1 MAKEY
6 NNIVVSLVVVVASVA
21 IATLLQLIV
30 GDVPVEL
37 FRFPL
42 NVIIAAGWL
51 YMIIELYRARQRN
64 AVARYLLSPVAS
76 LLSVSIVVLVCV
88 IMGLQRR
95 PAVMS
100 FPFAVATFFVLTQ
113 LAMVVL
119 RGWRN
124 AQGIRW
130 RFIFNHVGLWL
141 VLFAGF
147 WGAPDSDIMRTVVVA
162 DYPTDEAF
170 YEDGRKTILGYEMQ
184 LNDFRV
190 EYFDKGTPSLYEA
203 DVLIGGDKVTLSVN
217 HPYARTWNE
226 DIYLTGYEPHG
237 SSVSCVVQVVRHPWK
252 WPMATGIVMLIVGAV
267 MMFVQG
273 PKRQDI

>member
-1 MAKEY
+1 MAKVY
-6 NNIVVSLVVVVASVA
+6 NGIVVSLRVVVVMVA
-21 IATLLQLIV
+21 IAALLQLVV

-51 YMIIELYRARQRN
+51 YMVVELYRARQRN
-64 AVARYLLSPVAS
+64 AVARYLLSPEAS
-76 LLSVSIVVLVCV
+76 WLSVSIVVIACV
-88 IMGLQRR
+88 IMGLQRK

-100 FPFAVATFFVLTQ
+100 FPFAIATFFVLTQ

-124 AQGIRW
+124 VAGIRW

-147 WGAPDSDIMRTVVVA
+147 WGAPDSDIMRTVVVP
-162 DYPTDEAF
+162 DYPTDEA
-170 YEDGRKTILGYEMQ
+170 YYVDGRKTILGYEMQ
-184 LNDFRV
+184 LKDFRA
-190 EYFDKGTPSLYEA
+190 EYFDNGTPSSYEA
-203 DVLIGGDKVTLSVN
+203 DVLIDGENVTLSVN
-217 HPYARTWNE
+217 HPYARTWSE
-226 DIYLTGYEPHG
+226 DIYLTGYDSEDDR
-237 SSVSCVVQVVRHPWK
+237 VSCVLQVVRHPWK
-252 WPMATGIVMLIVGAV
+252 WPMATGIVMLIAGAI